1 MVDARPQTQ
10 TSFNTAQSP
19 DLGTDISNLANGA
32 RQTASLFEEGGSAG
46 LDIVNQFQQLF
57 GRITL
62 HQDNNSMLYEWLQI
76 MWAVRAAA
84 MVS

>member
-10 TSFNTAQSP
+10 TSFGAAQAPGP

-32 RQTASLFEEGGSAG
+32 RQTASLFEEGGSTG

-76 MWAVRAAA
+76 M
-84 MVS
+84 

>member
-1 MVDARPQTQ
+1 MFMVDARPQTQ
-10 TSFNTAQSP
+10 TSFNMAQSP

-46 LDIVNQFQQLF
+46 LDIVNQFKQLF

-76 MWAVRAAA
+76 M
-84 MVS
+84 